1 MLKREEL
8 SIIIGSVSIPRRR
21 PQIVLSQ
28 LHAYYKLK
36 GRVHIFKKIV
46 VFFSSPRL
54 VDQISPIVDGPRSNI
69 FDHDGRTPEHHSSCQ
84 GSRNSKVSPIGEERK
99 KLCHELVNSPF
110 NTFHFFYYLPT
121 SIKASMPGSIVLLKV
136 AKFPQNIVTIDFNYV

>member
-110 NTFHFFYYLPT
+110 NTFHFFLPANQYQ
-121 SIKASMPGSIVLLKV
+121 SIYAWLNCFVESGKV
-136 AKFPQNIVTIDFNYV
+136 PAKYCNN